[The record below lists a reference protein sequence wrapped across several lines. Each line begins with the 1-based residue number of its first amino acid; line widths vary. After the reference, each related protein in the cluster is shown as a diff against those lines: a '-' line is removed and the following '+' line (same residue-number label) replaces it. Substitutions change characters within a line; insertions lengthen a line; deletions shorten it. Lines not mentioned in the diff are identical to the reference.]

1 MKGRIGRGEVRPERV
16 EGAGCVL
23 KHEWKPRGGCGSC
36 KIWFCYSMCG
46 TVLEDLVWGK
56 ETESSGHRFTSAA
69 WPGLATS
76 LATWTL
82 WSKTLYCRALVQDF
96 YEAASSCVPQTH
108 FLRLLGLWISQASAA
123 HTKWAS
129 MDWNDLTFP
138 PQGATW
144 PLVSTSCYRC
154 KEERASTRDN
164 KRFRN
169 GLLREQKPIKAFTN
183 KTIKG
188 GNSYVPRHGQV
199 VCH

>member
-82 WSKTLYCRALVQDF
+82 WSKTLYCRAWCRIFMRLHLPVSHRPI
-96 YEAASSCVPQTH
+96 SSG
-108 FLRLLGLWISQASAA
+108 FLDCEYHRLLLHIPNG
-123 HTKWAS
+123 
-129 MDWNDLTFP
+129 P
-138 PQGATW
+138 PWT
-144 PLVSTSCYRC
+144 
-154 KEERASTRDN
+154 E
-164 KRFRN
+164 
-169 GLLREQKPIKAFTN
+169 
-183 KTIKG
+183 TI
-188 GNSYVPRHGQV
+188 
-199 VCH
+199 